1 MKDNV
6 EQHEFILQDNSP
18 ITMPKFQEVFDEL
31 MGRTWEYDGKFF
43 NLKELN
49 WTWGY
54 SNKKRALGTCLWN
67 RFTKQGRITISKT
80 LLSINLDKNP
90 KKFEDTIRHEIA
102 HAIDYLIRGDSGHDY
117 PWQKI
122 AVHLGAIP
130 KSGSKQIESAPF
142 KWSGLCDNGHPHQRH
157 KLTKNA
163 KGAACAKCCNEH
175 NGGKYS
181 SEFLIHWSKNF

>member
-1 MKDNV
+1 M
-6 EQHEFILQDNSP
+6 EQQEFILQDDSP
-18 ITMPKFQEVFDEL
+18 ITMPRFQEIFDEL

-54 SNKKRALGTCLWN
+54 SSKKRSLGTAQWN
-67 RFTKQGRITISKT
+67 KYTGVGRITISKT
-80 LLSINLDKNP
+80 LLSRNLDKNP

-102 HAIDYLIRGDSGHDY
+102 HAIDYLTRGESGHDY

-130 KSGSKQIESAPF
+130 STGTAKIESAPF
-142 KWSGLCDNGHPHQRH
+142 KWSGKCDNGHSHSRH
-157 KLTKNA
+157 KLTKTA
-163 KGAACAKCCNEH
+163 TRAACAKCCNEH
-175 NGGKYS
+175 NEGRYS
-181 SEFLIHWSKNF
+181 SEFPIHWSKNF